1 MTFFQFN
8 ILPTGECY
16 YKPQEARPH
25 LTTAKVEKRG
35 NIRKLEKL
43 AGEWN
48 SLAEERKQAALASW
62 LVPQREKNLADD
74 SELLTYIIKK
84 QLHKNQRKTKVYV
97 SYSDDK
103 KIQGIAI
110 ACIQDG
116 KKKGCNELKDLAT
129 HPQNVAIFGDDMP
142 IRGVGTSLI
151 VTVVKDVLKRKEGC
165 KSLHLEAVNSAV
177 PFYEKLGF
185 TVDTKKKPHE
195 NVVYMVL
202 RREGMLSLV
211 RQHAPAIDFEKK
223 EPKLKPS

>member
-1 MTFFQFN
+1 MTSFQFN
-8 ILPTGECY
+8 ILPTGEVY
-16 YKPQEARPH
+16 YKPQETKPH
-25 LTTAKVEKRG
+25 LTTAKVEKRR
-35 NIRKLEKL
+35 NIRLLEKL

-48 SLAEERKQAALASW
+48 TLAEERKQAALSSW
-62 LVPQREKNLADD
+62 LVPQKEKNLADD

-84 QLHKNQRKTKVYV
+84 QLHKNHRKTKVYI

-110 ACIQDG
+110 ACINEG
-116 KKKGCNELKDLAT
+116 KKKSCNELKDLAT
-129 HPQNVAIFGDDMP
+129 HPQNMAIFWDDTP

-151 VTVVKDVLKRKEGC
+151 VTVVKDVLKRKKGC
-165 KSLHLEAVNSAV
+165 KKLHLEAVNSAV

-185 TVDTKKKPHE
+185 EVDKKKKPHE

-211 RQHAPAIDFEKK
+211 QQHAPAIDFEKK
-223 EPKLKPS
+223 EPKLTSS